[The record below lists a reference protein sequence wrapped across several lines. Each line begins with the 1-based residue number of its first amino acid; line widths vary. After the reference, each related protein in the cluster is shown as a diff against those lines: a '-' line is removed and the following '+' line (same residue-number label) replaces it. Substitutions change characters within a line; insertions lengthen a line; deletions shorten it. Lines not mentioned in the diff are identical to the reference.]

1 MHTALWCDLR
11 VTYPSK
17 LCSFASSV
25 INFYLYDSRVVC
37 LVVCSVE
44 HVRAEDT
51 STAWLGVSI
60 SCMPRNTYACSASF
74 LAEDPHLAASGESG
88 QVRTDAAFFV
98 AVYRA
103 RKSLRHG
110 DSSWNS

>member
-1 MHTALWCDLR
+1 MMQQLLHAYAKVRANDLQEL
-11 VTYPSK
+11 SAW
-17 LCSFASSV
+17 LSV
-25 INFYLYDSRVVC
+25 QLSMLEPRIPLPRGWEFLFPVC
-37 LVVCSVE
+37 LG
-44 HVRAEDT
+44 T
-51 STAWLGVSI
+51 
-60 SCMPRNTYACSASF
+60 TYACSASF